1 MKGER
6 SFVLLGKCDSRVE
19 CEAGERGQWE
29 RYSGA
34 RYSTVVVRLPLAAIT
49 PAICN

>member
-1 MKGER
+1 MKGEP
-6 SFVLLGKCDSRVE
+6 SFVLLGKCDSREE

-29 RYSGA
+29 